1 MTWKKLE
8 VSLNLKSLFDKYAFT
23 VHNSPFTILSMGMS
37 ADYKI
42 AIEEGSNMVR
52 IGSLLFGKRSHHP
65 KRANRDLLYRRFIK
79 FRQRYLGLN
88 ENILERLKAIG

>member
-1 MTWKKLE
+1 MGMASFTDDMEKVRNEFKF
-8 VSLNLKSLFDKYAFT
+8 LKYLFDKYAFT

-52 IGSLLFGKRSHHP
+52 IGSLFFGKSI
-65 KRANRDLLYRRFIK
+65 AMVNLLTFTNTES
-79 FRQRYLGLN
+79 F
-88 ENILERLKAIG
+88 